1 MSVESAELFIKR
13 MKADKEFAGKVNAFK
28 SMEEAKQY
36 IASQGFEFTMEDLG
50 KCRQEL
56 SDDELDK
63 VAAGEPSGLPHCEIG
78 AVYDPYQDC
87 PDSIIMYL

>member
-13 MKADKEFAGKVNAFK
+13 MKSDKEFAEKINAFK
-28 SMEEAKQY
+28 SMEEAKRY

-63 VAAGEPSGLPHCEIG
+63 VVAGEKCNLPTCEVG
-78 AVYDPYQDC
+78 TTYNWYPDC
-87 PDSIIMYL
+87 PDDIIMYL